1 MNGTVDSMKQQF
13 QKKNQANWEKS
24 SLSSS
29 EKQPYRSIMKRAYYD
44 LYLCFLLGGVLK
56 WL

>member
-1 MNGTVDSMKQQF
+1 MNGTVDSMKQQC
-13 QKKNQANWEKS
+13 QKKKKQANWEKS

-44 LYLCFLLGGVLK
+44 LYLCFLLGGVL
-56 WL
+56 